1 MPGVIMENGSRNGSH
16 TNHDR
21 DQRLNGLNGASY
33 AMEKGKGR
41 EEPLQNVTPVSPPIP
56 NGLNTDMAGGRQNG
70 GDGAIP
76 KDIEAQLDQLPP
88 EILHITQGYLPLSL
102 LLSRLAQKT
111 HNDLARTIT
120 DMAQM
125 ALPPAVANG
134 NTSHGMSN
142 DDNSQENLSK
152 KLRLLN
158 FAQDA
163 HTEWTKA
170 LIITNWSRRSE
181 DVSKMIDLKIHLDK
195 QKSHYDFA
203 INELMEV
210 KRSLVHARLP
220 NPDLKTALAV
230 LTTGKASWMPELGYI
245 QPPPL
250 TAKEI
255 LKSLENLNTLLSIR
269 LSLQEY
275 DNIPIHFM
283 DYTIKSGRATFNVAG
298 EFAVDLTIADED
310 PETQFWFIDFRFLF
324 SPSLPEVPPHVRAH
338 IESRVNEALL
348 KDGLAGR
355 QAVGLARGKW
365 IDGLKVEA
373 LNRALSIQYWLDR
386 YGRKGPKSWII
397 LGVHSGRRKVGR
409 PHPKDTSRLFLRWF
423 RDSKE
428 VKEVDIPF
436 DAVDISA
443 ESLLKTVIAN
453 HVDHILTSTYERLRR
468 KPLFASHE
476 AVLSVV
482 ISKTEPAESELKVQ
496 LTSDRHLTVRIEP
509 ITGRFVLGP
518 SSRLAVE
525 FEFKLNDQCNDPA
538 TNAHNLIEEM
548 RQKAVMDDIL
558 LRGVSLGW
566 IRVKNPGIK
575 LDDLRSVVPKETSQ
589 VLWLQRPGWVKNWY
603 FAVSMSVSGERWWL
617 IETTDPSPDANNAPT
632 ARNQK
637 KDTTVK
643 ITSSI
648 PIPIQS
654 ISPTPSYDFLA
665 NLHVFAAA
673 LVSHYVNL
681 KALHER
687 RTRHKL
693 QSCSTIPSAVKVP
706 AVYLQLSELIA
717 TLGPDKK
724 SIVGKN
730 MALKDIV
737 QLTFQGLETRT
748 RRSKDTQAITSPTVQ
763 QTQPS
768 VPAPPPAS
776 IIPAQKLGLPHEDV
790 FVMTE
795 ARMIFSPPPQAL
807 KMIKENIDRDIAFH
821 QTSGAFALR
830 LRSRVGESIVTS
842 LIERVVRIER
852 LVSFIK
858 ILQAQEK
865 SIQCKTISLGRIT
878 FTYGNVVFNADGDVT
893 EIDGGGPREFT
904 AVVDFSTA
912 DNMMTLILER
922 GNPHLEII
930 DHLTRILNG
939 KEGLDGVATL
949 LPLTLPVL
957 QGLDALEMAWAS
969 VPKGQAFVNVRA
981 ADWYIIRYDISISP
995 PTGTTSEFR
1004 SQKVMFE
1011 VRLRHRR
1018 GIPWWYIRRT
1028 DTRERDGDGIDV
1040 ALKPVWNTA
1049 GKGWQGMRV
1058 SGVAQ
1063 ANGVEELLGKLDAA
1077 LRNFVNSNQTT
1088 QAQSVAPVA
1097 PMMQPR
1103 AKGPARQ
1110 QQQLP
1115 TPNQSQSQS
1124 QSQSQGRNN
1133 LKREVVEID

>member
-1 MPGVIMENGSRNGSH
+1 M
-16 TNHDR
+16 
-21 DQRLNGLNGASY
+21 
-33 AMEKGKGR
+33 
-41 EEPLQNVTPVSPPIP
+41 
-56 NGLNTDMAGGRQNG
+56 
-70 GDGAIP
+70 
-76 KDIEAQLDQLPP
+76 
-88 EILHITQGYLPLSL
+88 
-102 LLSRLAQKT
+102 
-111 HNDLARTIT
+111 
-120 DMAQM
+120 
-125 ALPPAVANG
+125 
-134 NTSHGMSN
+134 
-142 DDNSQENLSK
+142 
-152 KLRLLN
+152 
-158 FAQDA
+158 
-163 HTEWTKA
+163 
-170 LIITNWSRRSE
+170 
-181 DVSKMIDLKIHLDK
+181 
-195 QKSHYDFA
+195 
-203 INELMEV
+203 
-210 KRSLVHARLP
+210 
-220 NPDLKTALAV
+220 
-230 LTTGKASWMPELGYI
+230 
-245 QPPPL
+245 
-250 TAKEI
+250 TAKEL

-269 LSLQEY
+269 LNLQEY

-324 SPSLPEVPPHVRAH
+324 SPSLSDVPPHVRAH
-338 IESRVNEALL
+338 IESRVNEALM
-348 KDGLAGR
+348 KDGLSGCYKFLHNMVITHKISEFRR

-373 LNRALSIQYWLDR
+373 LNRALSVQYWLDR

-397 LGVHSGRRKVGR
+397 LGVHSGKRKVGR

-436 DAVDISA
+436 DAVDIST

-453 HVDHILTSTYERLRR
+453 HVDHILTSTYEKLRL

-476 AVLSVV
+476 AVLSVF
-482 ISKTEPAESELKVQ
+482 ISKIEPAESELKVQ
-496 LTSDRHLTVRIEP
+496 LTSDRHLTIRIEP
-509 ITGRFVLGP
+509 ITGRFVLSP
-518 SSRLAVE
+518 SSRIAFE

-538 TNAHNLIEEM
+538 TNAHNFIEEM
-548 RQKAVMDDIL
+548 RQRAVRDDIQ
-558 LRGVSLGW
+558 LRGLSLGW
-566 IRVKNPGIK
+566 ARVKNPGIK

-617 IETTDPSPDANNAPT
+617 IETYAIMTQSFPKVSNPLNSTDPSPDTSTAPT

-637 KDTTVK
+637 RDTTVK

-648 PIPIQS
+648 PIPIQN
-654 ISPTPSYDFLA
+654 ISPTPSYDFMA

-673 LVSHYVNL
+673 LVSHYANL
-681 KALHER
+681 KALHGR

-693 QSCSTIPSAVKVP
+693 QPCSSIPSSVKVP
-706 AVYLQLSELIA
+706 AIYLQLSELIA

-724 SIVGKN
+724 SIIGKN

-737 QLTFQGLETRT
+737 QLTFKGLEART
-748 RRSKDTQAITSPTVQ
+748 RRSKDTQAITPPTVQ
-763 QTQPS
+763 QTQHLE
-768 VPAPPPAS
+768 PAPPSAS

-830 LRSRVGESIVTS
+830 LRSRVGESVVSS

-865 SIQCKTISLGRIT
+865 SVHCKTISLGRIT
-878 FTYGNVVFNADGDVT
+878 FTYGKVTLNDDGDVM
-893 EIDGGGPREFT
+893 EVDGGGPREFT

-995 PTGTTSEFR
+995 STGTTSEFR
-1004 SQKVMFE
+1004 TQKVMFE

-1018 GIPWWYIRRT
+1018 AIPWWYIRRT
-1028 DTRERDGDGIDV
+1028 DAREREGDAIDV

-1063 ANGVEELLGKLDAA
+1063 ANGVEELLEKVDAA
-1077 LRNFVNSNQTT
+1077 LRNFVSSNQTT
-1088 QAQSVAPVA
+1088 EAQSVAPVA

-1103 AKGPARQ
+1103 AKGLARQ
-1110 QQQLP
+1110 QQQQP
-1115 TPNQSQSQS
+1115 TPNPSQS

-1133 LKREVVEID
+1133 PKREVVEID